1 MVTDQELLERL
12 ERLYPRFEDLVAE
25 PEIQVEYHCPC
36 MLEGK
41 IGCEVFPPSEEKDWR
56 PLSTERAQDLV
67 WNCYFSRSLPSSSVP
82 ALNSLR
88 KTILHTSI
96 ILNIEYLFRRG
107 NLFKEWVDR
116 LSEYQWSG
124 PKKRSSRSGESP
136 ETRIGRRRRS
146 ALRKFHMRRDAV
158 GPFRHVKDDGAW
170 YYYQHRHHL
179 EFTRI
184 AATGSYHF
192 PDMDWIGKRG
202 HKGFTE
208 IGPTSSGLSF
218 MEGFRDPY
226 DLRVWVLD
234 LGWEIIF
241 GGHLSR
247 AVFQYVEGLI
257 GVEDHMGKP
266 VVRE

>member
-1 MVTDQELLERL
+1 MVTDQELLEQL
-12 ERLYPRFEDLVAE
+12 EQLYPRFEDLVVE
-25 PEIQVEYHCPC
+25 PKIRVEYHCPC

-41 IGCEVFPPSEEKDWR
+41 IACEVFPACEEKGWEA
-56 PLSTERAQDLV
+56 LSTERAQDLI
-67 WNCYFSRSLPSSSVP
+67 WNCYFSRSLPASSVP

-96 ILNIEYLFRRG
+96 ILNIEYLFRRE
-107 NLFKEWVDR
+107 NLFREWDAR
-116 LSEYQWSG
+116 LGEYHQAQ
-124 PKKRSSRSGESP
+124 PKKPSP
-136 ETRIGRRRRS
+136 RMRIGRRRLS

-179 EFTRI
+179 EFTRV
-184 AATGSYHF
+184 AATGGYHF

-202 HKGFTE
+202 NKGFTE
-208 IGPTSSGLSF
+208 VGPTSSGLSF

-234 LGWEIIF
+234 LGWEIVF
-241 GGHLSR
+241 GGHLSG
-247 AVFQYVEGLI
+247 AVFQYVEGLV
-257 GVEDHMGKP
+257 GGED
-266 VVRE
+266 